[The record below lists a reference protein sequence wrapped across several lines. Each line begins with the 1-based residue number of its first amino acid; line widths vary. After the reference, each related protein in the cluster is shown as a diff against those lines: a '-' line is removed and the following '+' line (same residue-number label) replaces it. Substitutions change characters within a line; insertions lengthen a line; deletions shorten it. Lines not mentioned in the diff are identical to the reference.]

1 MLSNPD
7 RLGCRN
13 IPSIPTFLKNNL
25 TFNNNSISYGK
36 RNFPAINVRLNALI
50 QELHLRK
57 YGDNTVELYQASID
71 RAKVPLQ
78 KLAADVCQLIRGNI
92 STELLRWSQLSSSDQ
107 PFITLCLRMTMSRYL
122 KFLLKSKVLP

>member
-1 MLSNPD
+1 MLSHPD

-13 IPSIPTFLKNNL
+13 IPSIPKFLKI
-25 TFNNNSISYGK
+25 SISYGK